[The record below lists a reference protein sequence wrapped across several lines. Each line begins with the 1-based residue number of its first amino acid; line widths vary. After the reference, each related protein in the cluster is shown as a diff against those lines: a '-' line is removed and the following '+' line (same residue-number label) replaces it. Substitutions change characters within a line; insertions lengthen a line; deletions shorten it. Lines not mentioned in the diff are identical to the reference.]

1 MTARDDFDR
10 QLDAFLS
17 DGPTELPDPSFY
29 AVRHRTESTRQRVV
43 IGPWRMPD
51 PMNRFA
57 AIGLGTAAVVVALV
71 VGMQVL
77 RPSAPGGVG
86 GAPSAAPSPTP
97 ARTGTT
103 APSQSPTSATPLSQ
117 SFTSTMHGFSVSY
130 PGGWVAR
137 AATEPWTDRPAVAE
151 FSNPGLDVLQDPVLG
166 DHLFLNIA
174 SRPIGDTTPADWM
187 AQQLSGY
194 GCTATDPIAVDGV
207 TGRIGAN
214 DCDIAA
220 VTTAGHGYLIQLTK
234 SSDDPPAVAAY
245 DRAWFEDVLATV
257 KLHPEDA
264 VDAKP
269 SSSP

>member
-1 MTARDDFDR
+1 
-10 QLDAFLS
+10 
-17 DGPTELPDPSFY
+17 
-29 AVRHRTESTRQRVV
+29 
-43 IGPWRMPD
+43 
-51 PMNRFA
+51 MNKFVSL
-57 AIGLGTAAVVVALV
+57 GLGVAAVVVALV
-71 VGMQVL
+71 IGIRVL
-77 RPSAPGGVG
+77 GPSTPGGVG
-86 GAPSAAPSPTP
+86 SAPSATPSPTP
-97 ARTGTT
+97 APT
-103 APSQSPTSATPLSQ
+103 ATSAASGPPASAPPLTQ

-151 FSNPGLDVLQDPVLG
+151 FNNPGLDVLQDPVLG

-214 DCDIAA
+214 DCEVAA

-234 SSDDPPAVAAY
+234 STDDPPAVAAY

-264 VDAKP
+264 VDARP

>member
-1 MTARDDFDR
+1 MTARDDLDR
-10 QLDAFLS
+10 QLDTFLS

-71 VGMQVL
+71 VGIQVL
-77 RPSAPGGVG
+77 RPPASGGIG
-86 GAPSAAPSPTP
+86 GASSSPPSPTP
-97 ARTGTT
+97 APTVSSAPSGSPAT
-103 APSQSPTSATPLSQ
+103 APSLTQ

-130 PGGWVAR
+130 PEGWMAR

-151 FSNPGLDVLQDPVLG
+151 FDNPGLDVLQDPVLR

-187 AQQLSGY
+187 AQQMSGY
-194 GCTATDPIAVDGV
+194 GCTATEAIAVDGV
-207 TGRIGAN
+207 TGQIGTN

-234 SSDDPPAVAAY
+234 STDDPPAVAAY

-264 VDAKP
+264 VATKASP
-269 SSSP
+269 SP